1 MFKLHQLHELG
12 QSTWLN
18 YMRREFICSGEFAS
32 TIRAGIQ
39 GITANAA
46 VFAGA
51 IANATDY
58 DEDIHRQ
65 LIAGTPHHRIH
76 DMLMTDD
83 VQRAADLL
91 HPVYERTAGRDGFAS
106 LELDPAL
113 SANAVDTVATARRL
127 LARIDRVNAMV
138 EVPATPQGLE
148 AVRTLVADGVCINA
162 THLFRVEDYERVAQA
177 YISGLEV
184 YFDTH
189 SVWRLAPAAVAS
201 FSVGAIDQAVD
212 ADLTAAGRP
221 ELRGKAGLAL
231 AGLLYARYL
240 QIFDG
245 PRWQR
250 LASRGAQ
257 PLRPMWTRT
266 RPHTELYAPT
276 FYVDALVGPETV
288 VTFDLK
294 MLAQFEQQGDV
305 VQMLPADIDAA
316 LLDLQAVVDAGV
328 DVDAIV
334 DQLQARYLQLSVEDY
349 NVLTSEVRRK
359 LYDVA
364 LAR

>member
-1 MFKLHQLHELG
+1 MSKLHQLHDLD

-18 YMRREFICSGEFAS
+18 YMRREFICSGEFAA
-32 TIRAGIQ
+32 TIDAGIQ

-91 HPVYERTAGRDGFAS
+91 HPVYEQTEGRDGFAS

-113 SANAVDTVATARRL
+113 SNNAVDTVATARRL

-138 EVPATPQGLE
+138 EVPATRQGIE
-148 AVRTLVADGVCINA
+148 AVQTLVADGICINA
-162 THLFRVEDYERVAQA
+162 THLFTVEDYERVAQA
-177 YISGLEV
+177 YVAGLEV

-201 FSVGAIDQAVD
+201 FSVGAIDEAVD
-212 ADLTAAGRP
+212 AQLAVVGHP
-221 ELRGKAGLAL
+221 ELKGKAGLAL
-231 AGLLYARYL
+231 ARLLYARYL
-240 QIFDG
+240 QIFSG

-250 LASRGAQ
+250 LVSRGAQ
-257 PLRPMWTRT
+257 PLRPKWTRI
-266 RPHTELYAPT
+266 RPHAEDYRPT
-276 FYVDALVGPETV
+276 FYADALIGSGTV
-288 VTFDLK
+288 LTFDLRT
-294 MLAQFEQQGDV
+294 LAQFEEQGSV
-305 VQMLPADIDAA
+305 AQTLTGNAEEAI
-316 LLDLQAVVDAGV
+316 LRLGAVADAGV
-328 DVDAIV
+328 DVDAV
-334 DQLQARYLQLSVEDY
+334 SDQLQAQYLRHSLEEY
-349 NVLTSEVRRK
+349 NVLTAEVRRK

-364 LAR
+364 LAH